1 MSTST
6 LSNRLI
12 SLDAMRGFTIAGMII
27 VNDPGSW
34 SHVYGPLLH
43 ADWNGLTP
51 TDYIFPFFL
60 FIVGVSISLA
70 YQKRLDD
77 HSDKKELVKKIF
89 IRSLK
94 IYVLGVFL
102 WLWPEFNFGH
112 IRWVGVLNRIAFVFF
127 PCALLFLYT
136 DWKTQFKIAVTILI
150 AYWIIMAYVPV
161 PGIGMPDLSVAEKN
175 WAHYLDSKLLPGVLW
190 QKTWDPEGLLST
202 LPSIATGILG
212 MLIGRLIMDN
222 KETYEKLTKLFFYGF
237 VMLCIGGVWKW
248 FFPLNKNIWTSSYV
262 MVMAGMATLTLAAF
276 IYIVDHKGYS
286 KWTTLGRVFG
296 ANSISAYVLA
306 GMLTLVFYSSSLW
319 GFSLSKSFMDG
330 MSTLGMD
337 PKLASLMYAILYML
351 IIYIPAYILYK
362 KKIFIKV

>member
-1 MSTST
+1 MSNNI

-12 SLDAMRGFTIAGMII
+12 SLDAMRGFTIAAMII

-51 TDYIFPFFL
+51 TDFIFPFFL
-60 FIVGVSISLA
+60 FIVGVSIALA

-77 HSDKKELVKKIF
+77 KSDKKELVKKIV

-94 IYVLGVFL
+94 IYALGIFL
-102 WLWPEFNFGH
+102 WLWPDFDFSH
-112 IRWVGVLNRIAFVFF
+112 IRWVGVLNRIALVFL

-136 DWKTQFKIAVTILI
+136 NWKTQLKIAVAILLS
-150 AYWIIMAYVPV
+150 YWILMAYIPV
-161 PGIGMPDLSVAEKN
+161 PGIGMPDLSIPEKN
-175 WAHYLDSKLLPGVLW
+175 WAHYIDNKLLPGVLW

-202 LPSIATGILG
+202 FPSIATGIIG
-212 MLIGRLIMDN
+212 MLVGRLILDI
-222 KETYEKLTKLFFYGF
+222 KEPYEKMTTLFLYGF
-237 VMLCIGGVWKW
+237 AMLVIGGIWKW
-248 FFPLNKNIWTSSYV
+248 FFPINKNIWTSSYV
-262 MVMAGMATLTLAAF
+262 MVMAGMATLTLASF
-276 IYIVDHKGYS
+276 IYIVDFKGIA

-306 GMLTLVFYSSSLW
+306 GILTIVFYSNELL
-319 GFSLSKSFMDG
+319 GISLSESFMNAMSGIG
-330 MSTLGMD
+330 MA
-337 PKLASLMYAILYML
+337 PKLASFIYAIIYML